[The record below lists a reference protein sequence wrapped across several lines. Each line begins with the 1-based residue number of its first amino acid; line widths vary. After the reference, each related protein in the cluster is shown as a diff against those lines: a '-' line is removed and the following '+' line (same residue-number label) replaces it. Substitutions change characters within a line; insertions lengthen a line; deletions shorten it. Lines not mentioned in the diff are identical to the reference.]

1 MALAPQTLGAK
12 AIDGSKT
19 ALDGGVTALR
29 GAKAGSAVLCDI
41 IVPCTME
48 NFWPNAL
55 PSGAIAPLF
64 NTGGLLNTL
73 TVYGVVAS
81 RRLHSWLVRCGKD
94 ILRQGGYKAATAAAT
109 AAAATR

>member
-1 MALAPQTLGAK
+1 
-12 AIDGSKT
+12 
-19 ALDGGVTALR
+19 
-29 GAKAGSAVLCDI
+29 
-41 IVPCTME
+41 ME

-94 ILRQGGYKAATAAAT
+94 IRRQGGYSGGYSRGGDGGGVKKKHVQLLSALCAGGFDEEFD
-109 AAAATR
+109 

>member
-1 MALAPQTLGAK
+1 
-12 AIDGSKT
+12 
-19 ALDGGVTALR
+19 LDGGVTALR

-94 ILRQGGYKAATAAAT
+94 IRRQGGYGGGYSRGGGGGVKRNTSNCSLCAGGFDEEFD
-109 AAAATR
+109 